1 MKRTLSLIIVAI
13 ALTGCSSNDTNNE
26 EETANESEDELV
38 VDEKDLQEQSDEEDN
53 ESDFEVMLEEF
64 LIDSY
69 EETSFTDFRH
79 TEKILSE
86 ELLDTMY
93 QNQQSSEV
101 HYDEEER
108 TVQEFELYT
117 SSDNPNRYVYRIVLD
132 IDKSQT
138 EHYGEVLTNNEN
150 GSQKIEDM
158 KEINMNE
165 L

>member
-1 MKRTLSLIIVAI
+1 MKKTLSLIIVAI

-53 ESDFEVMLEEF
+53 DSDFEVMLEEF

-79 TEKILSE
+79 TETILSE

-101 HYDEEER
+101 HYDERR
-108 TVQEFELYT
+108 TYCTRV
-117 SSDNPNRYVYRIVLD
+117 
-132 IDKSQT
+132 
-138 EHYGEVLTNNEN
+138 
-150 GSQKIEDM
+150 
-158 KEINMNE
+158 
-165 L
+165 

>member
-1 MKRTLSLIIVAI
+1 
-13 ALTGCSSNDTNNE
+13 
-26 EETANESEDELV
+26 
-38 VDEKDLQEQSDEEDN
+38 
-53 ESDFEVMLEEF
+53 MLEEF

-79 TEKILSE
+79 TETILSE